1 MTSGLEVKL
10 EKADGS
16 ETFQLRTEKVESKVS
31 NGLITRSILSGL
43 GDLVAG
49 SDPVL
54 NTESYKLQNV
64 QIRNV
69 DAADYPNAGS
79 YSDDNYGMENELR
92 RAAKEWGPSAGQGFD
107 QLKWDGRT
115 IDIVIT
121 DFNSIQSAADD
132 GVPKVYTANIQVT
145 HVDVYV
151 G

>member
-1 MTSGLEVKL
+1 MTSGLEVSL
-10 EKADGS
+10 TNDDGS
-16 ETFQLRTEKVESKVS
+16 ETFQLRVEKVESKVS

-54 NTESYKLQNV
+54 NTETYKLQNV

-69 DAADYPNAGS
+69 DANDYPNSSS
-79 YSDDNYGMENELR
+79 YSNDNYGMENELR
-92 RAAKEWGPSAGQGFD
+92 RASKEWGPSAAQGFD
-107 QLKWDGRT
+107 QLAWDGRN
-115 IDIVIT
+115 IDVVIT
-121 DFNSIQSAADD
+121 DFSSAQNAVDD
-132 GVPKVYTANIQVT
+132 GVPKVYTVNMELT

>member
-1 MTSGLEVKL
+1 MTSGLEVSL
-10 EKADGS
+10 TNDDGS
-16 ETFQLRTEKVESKVS
+16 ETFQLRVEKVESKVS

-54 NTESYKLQNV
+54 NTETYKLQNV

-69 DAADYPNAGS
+69 DANDYPNSSS
-79 YSDDNYGMENELR
+79 YSNDNYGMENELR
-92 RAAKEWGPSAGQGFD
+92 RAAKEWGPSAAQGFD
-107 QLKWDGRT
+107 QLHWDGRD
-115 IDIVIT
+115 IDMVIT
-121 DFNSIQSAADD
+121 DFSSAQSAVDD
-132 GVPKVYTANIQVT
+132 GVPKVYTVNMEVT

>member
-1 MTSGLEVKL
+1 MTSGLDVRI

-16 ETFQLRTEKVESKVS
+16 EVFKLRVEKVQSKVS

-54 NTESYKLQNV
+54 NTETYKLQNV
-64 QIRNV
+64 LLRNV
-69 DAADYPNAGS
+69 DPEDYPNSSS
-79 YSDDNYGMENELR
+79 YSNHNYGMENELR
-92 RAAKEWGPSAGQGFD
+92 RAAKEYGPSAAQGFD
-107 QLKWDGRT
+107 QLHWDGRS
-115 IDIVIT
+115 IDTVIT
-121 DFNSIQSAADD
+121 DFSSDQSAAED
-132 GVPKVYTANIQVT
+132 GVPKVYTVNMELT